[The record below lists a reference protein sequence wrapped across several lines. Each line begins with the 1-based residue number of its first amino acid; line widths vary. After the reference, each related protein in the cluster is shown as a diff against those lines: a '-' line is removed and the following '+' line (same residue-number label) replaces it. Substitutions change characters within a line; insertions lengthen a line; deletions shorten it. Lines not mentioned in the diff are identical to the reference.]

1 MVHRDDSM
9 FTGHRVTAV
18 STSVTVVC
26 LRDVNR
32 DLAWDVIGVAKEA
45 GALNT
50 QNSAVVGLLPV
61 AGENVLCSTTLT

>member
-1 MVHRDDSM
+1 MVHRDESM

-32 DLAWDVIGVAKEA
+32 DLAWDVIGVAMEA
-45 GALNT
+45 GALNAV
-50 QNSAVVGLLPV
+50 NSVVVGLIPV
-61 AGENVLCSTTLT
+61 AGENVFC